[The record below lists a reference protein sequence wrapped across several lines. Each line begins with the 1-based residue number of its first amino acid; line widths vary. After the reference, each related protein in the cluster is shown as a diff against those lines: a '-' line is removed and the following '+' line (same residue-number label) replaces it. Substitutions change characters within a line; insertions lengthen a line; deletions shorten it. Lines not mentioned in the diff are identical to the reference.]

1 MKTTDKIFLS
11 LNVFWLNKRKCDL
24 KDERER
30 NKIMILIIRYY
41 AFCIGLSCAL
51 MINHSHGEISPHNTK
66 LQ

>member
-1 MKTTDKIFLS
+1 MKTRDKIFLS
-11 LNVFWLNKRKCDL
+11 LNVSWLNKRKCDL

-30 NKIMILIIRYY
+30 NTIMILIIRYY

-51 MINHSHGEISPHNTK
+51 MINHNHGEISPQNTK